1 MITVEKN
8 GTLTDILEV
17 FKEKYLNAGWKVTE
31 RPKEPV
37 TDDAVNI
44 IANSL
49 DSKKAADSRQKDI
62 TDDAQMEAAAI
73 VARELKKREKKTFT
87 DGLIKE

>member
-17 FKEKYLNAGWKVTE
+17 FKEKYLKAGWKVTE
-31 RPKEPV
+31 RPKGPV
-37 TDDAVNI
+37 TDEAVSI

-49 DSKKAADSRQKDI
+49 NSKRAANNRRKDL
-62 TDDAQMEAAAI
+62 TGDKQMEAVAI
-73 VARELKKREKKTFT
+73 VARELKKREQKTFT

>member
-17 FKEKYLNAGWKVTE
+17 FKEKYLKAGWKVTE

-37 TDDAVNI
+37 TDEAVSI
-44 IANSL
+44 IVNSL
-49 DSKKAADSRQKDI
+49 NSKRAANNRRKDL
-62 TDDAQMEAAAI
+62 TGDKQMEAAAI
-73 VARELKKREKKTFT
+73 VARELKKREQKTFT